1 MKKLL
6 LTLATVL
13 MSSVCLTSCDVE
25 IDNSRSSYED
35 YPSEMAGTRWQLVEI
50 QNEKNNA
57 WVTPSE
63 YPEFNIKDLKLGADK
78 TFDAHLYNYSGN
90 DNSSSLSGFY
100 SFSANTIDFRDFIS
114 ENQIMSLGIRE
125 KRGDI
130 LEGVLTLWGEQT
142 VLYSTDGNS
151 VSYSYDHVRHYNVR
165 LRRY

>member
-1 MKKLL
+1 MG
-6 LTLATVL
+6 
-13 MSSVCLTSCDVE
+13 
-25 IDNSRSSYED
+25 NSLGISGIQHQG
-35 YPSEMAGTRWQLVEI
+35 SEAGC
-50 QNEKNNA
+50 
-57 WVTPSE
+57 
-63 YPEFNIKDLKLGADK
+63 
-78 TFDAHLYNYSGN
+78 
-90 DNSSSLSGFY
+90 